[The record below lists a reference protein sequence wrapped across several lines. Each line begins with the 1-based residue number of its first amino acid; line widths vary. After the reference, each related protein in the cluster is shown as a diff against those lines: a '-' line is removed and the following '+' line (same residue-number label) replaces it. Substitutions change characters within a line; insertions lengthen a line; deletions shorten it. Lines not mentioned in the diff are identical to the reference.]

1 MNECPEIDIR
11 RGRYYYT
18 LSFKRDH
25 TNEPMMIKI
34 SPPWSERKLLLTER
48 LVLEGIR
55 MRNNWHDMQRAKDR
69 LNGLERN

>member
-25 TNEPMMIKI
+25 TNEPYMIKI
-34 SPPWSERKLLLTER
+34 RPPWSERKLLLTER
-48 LVLEGIR
+48 LIRAGIS
-55 MRNNWHDMQRAKDR
+55 MRNDWYNMQRAKER
-69 LNGLERN
+69 LNAL